1 MRVVAQ
7 AVAIVILAA
16 SLSGSAHA
24 QLLECRGAQKAQQV
38 AELIFG
44 RRIGGRIAVTETQF
58 VVFVGDE
65 ITTRFPDGLT
75 VFNASGTWRD
85 KTSNKVMHE
94 PSKIVLIVLPG
105 NADDLARLN
114 QIVEAYKRRFQQQ
127 SVGVILRPACVSF

>member
-1 MRVVAQ
+1 MLIG
-7 AVAIVILAA
+7 AV
-16 SLSGSAHA
+16 SLSGTVHA
-24 QLLECRGAQKAQQV
+24 QSLECRGGQKAQQV

-44 RRIGGRIAVTETQF
+44 RRIGGRVAVTETQF
-58 VVFVGDE
+58 VLFVGDE

-75 VFNASGTWRD
+75 VFSATGTWRD

-114 QIVEAYKRRFQQQ
+114 QIAEAYKRRFQQQ
-127 SVGVILRPACVSF
+127 SVGMILRPACVSF